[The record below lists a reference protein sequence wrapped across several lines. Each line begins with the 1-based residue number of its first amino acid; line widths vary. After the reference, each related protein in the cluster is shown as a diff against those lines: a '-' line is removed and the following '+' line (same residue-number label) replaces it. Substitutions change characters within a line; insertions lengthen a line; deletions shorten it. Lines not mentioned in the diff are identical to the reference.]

1 MGKLLPPLLGALAP
15 QESAHLKF
23 SDRSITMPITARR
36 AFYESMM
43 AHGFTMLRLHKVDAN
58 GVCRCWKGKDCDR
71 PGRHFATSRNWKS
84 VIATVDEL
92 EEHLD
97 DGGSVGLSL
106 WYQDTRIPQSPGRLV
121 VFDCDEAAAE
131 PWLRKRGITS
141 PMMVTS
147 KRGVHVY
154 CRMPADI
161 PELKSDTSTLQ
172 NPRIDIKVSGL
183 VIAPWSP
190 DKRLHINGQDVTD
203 DPAAILAF
211 LGDYDRLMAS
221 LPEVDPRMLVPDMTE
236 RYPKALPAARAK
248 AATPLLVAAGNGS
261 NPSVPPADTE
271 PPKCIKFSDERPVS
285 FYPGYQGLQYNR
297 RKTNAATHVRG
308 LLPSIPGK
316 KPHDKLVTA
325 ATNCIIHYGM
335 SDQDT
340 WEIIRDHF
348 NPRCRDRQGRRYPW
362 RKDQIA
368 WAIEIAHQEGA
379 YSILDRIRG
388 EVDIT
393 NALAHE
399 RARGER
405 ANARKKLKGDA
416 VRDEEYGY
424 IRLFI
429 GTYYEADADCRL
441 PFKEL
446 LDAINKSRDLDEQQP
461 VTSHRLGKLL
471 AADGIPSERRVVGLK
486 VKVCDDPY
494 TCRNTLRYMVCPA
507 TPCSLHY

>member
-1 MGKLLPPLLGALAP
+1 
-15 QESAHLKF
+15 
-23 SDRSITMPITARR
+23 MPITARR

-43 AHGFTMLRLHKVDAN
+43 AHGFTMLRLHKVDAD
-58 GVCRCWKGKDCDR
+58 GVCCCWKKKDCDR

-92 EEHLD
+92 EAHMD

-106 WYQDTRIPQSPGRLV
+106 WYQDGRIPQSPGRLV

-131 PWLRKRGITS
+131 PWLRKQGITS
-141 PMMVTS
+141 PIMVTS
-147 KRGVHVY
+147 KRGVHIY
-154 CRMPADI
+154 CRMPADV

-190 DKRLHINGQDVTD
+190 DKRLHINGQDVSD

-221 LPEVDPRMLVPDMTE
+221 LPEVDPRTLVPDMTE

-248 AATPLLVAAGNGS
+248 AATPSLVAAGSSS
-261 NPSVPPADTE
+261 NLPVPPADTE
-271 PPKCIKFSDERPVS
+271 PPKRIKFSEEKPVN
-285 FYPGYQGLQYNR
+285 FYAGYQGLQYNR
-297 RKTNAATHVRG
+297 RKTNAAAHVRK
-308 LLPSIPGK
+308 LQPSIPGQ

-325 ATNCIIHYGM
+325 VSNCIIHYGM

-340 WEIIRDHF
+340 WEIIRDYF
-348 NPRCRDRQGRRYPW
+348 NPRCRDKQGRRYPW

-368 WAIEIAHQEGA
+368 WAIGIAHQEGA
-379 YSILDRIRG
+379 YSSLDRIRG
-388 EVDIT
+388 EVDIS

-405 ANARKKLKGDA
+405 ANARKK
-416 VRDEEYGY
+416 VRDDAAREKDYGY

-429 GTYYEADADCRL
+429 GTYYQGDGACCL
-441 PFKEL
+441 PFRDL
-446 LDAINKSRDLDEQQP
+446 LDAVNKSRELDEQPP
-461 VTSHRLGKLL
+461 VTSQRLGKLL
-471 AADGIPSERRVVGLK
+471 AADGIPSLKGMVGLK

-507 TPCSLHY
+507 TPCSLYY